1 MNKNYRVIWNH
12 SQGNY
17 VVTSELARGK
27 VKSSRSSTAR
37 RLTAG
42 CVATA
47 FMAISSVGIIQPA
60 LAAPAYGEYAS
71 GAGNIIDIQDKD
83 VATNDDNAHA
93 LFIEKGATAHS
104 NNVNFTTSGK
114 KAYGVYVNGAGSSI
128 DVTGGTITTT
138 GPQGYGLAAGNGGK
152 LMASD
157 ITLNTSG
164 VGVYADRSNILAKN
178 LSVQANAY
186 GVYGL
191 GAGTELVI
199 ADSNV
204 NVNGNG
210 AYALLAENGGNVTS
224 TNSHYTTSGSSVY
237 GAWANKGSE
246 LTIIGGSIT
255 NTGKESIGIF
265 AKSGGV
271 VNVDGVTVVSTSQ
284 GINSYS
290 SAVANVANSHVT
302 VTDKGAY
309 GLLAENGGKTTS
321 IDSHY
326 ITTGDSAYGAWVN
339 TGSELN
345 IFGGSITT
353 TGKAGYGM
361 FAKSGGIL
369 NAENVSIDSQ
379 GVGVQASSQST
390 IKLNDI
396 QVKSVGH
403 GLYADQSKIDAEMLS
418 IDTQGVGVQASNQ
431 STITL
436 KDAQVKSV
444 GHGLYADQSKIDAE
458 MLSIDTQGVGVQAS
472 NQSKIT
478 LKDIQVKSVGH
489 GLYANQSKINAENI
503 QIDALGY
510 GAWAKGQNAIL
521 SINDSV
527 IKSNA
532 SGGGAV
538 TATNKGS
545 LARVNDS
552 TLISAGNNTAALYA
566 DYAGH
571 IDAENINVEITHGA
585 YGTYSWYDSSIDV
598 KNSKITSFSGGNAF
612 YISGGSVLTADNVW
626 VEMDNSLNPSIA
638 TAAISTS
645 NPNVLYTAPIA
656 NINNSY
662 LYVKGNNAVGI
673 KSTFTDST
681 INLNN
686 TVLEVESGAAI
697 LAYNSALLTV
707 DLDNSKLIGS
717 TLLESGKAP
726 EGQEA
731 GADVRGIT
739 VHASNHSQLQGDAN
753 IDRSKTQASSV
764 SLDSGSRWQ
773 GAAHDLQDLSLAGSS
788 QWNMTGTST
797 VDNLTAKDSTIIFD
811 HSAGDF
817 HTLTVKGDYHAD
829 NAKLM
834 MNLALAGDDAASDK
848 LHIAGNASGT
858 TKVQVHNAGGKGAAT
873 LEGIELIRV
882 EGTQNGEFLQ
892 DGRIV
897 AGAWDY
903 ALMQDKNGKWRLV
916 SDPIPV
922 DPTPVDP
929 IKDEGGDT
937 GTVIA
942 PEVPQPKRTPR
953 ARPEVGSYIA
963 NLAAASKL
971 FTLSAADRPGVT
983 EYRDALTGKVEKTTL
998 WLRNE
1003 GAHGRFSDSTA
1014 QLKSIT
1020 NSYMTQL
1027 GGDIAQWSLNGSDRF
1042 SLGVMAGYG
1051 NAKSNT
1057 LSKTTGYSAKGQ
1069 VNGYSAGVYAGWQQ
1083 DSQTRSGA
1091 FVDSWLAYNTFNNS
1105 VKGEGLGQESYKS
1118 KGMTASLEGGY
1129 SFAFGEQQQYRL
1141 QPKAQAVWMG
1151 VKTGD
1156 YTEQNGTRVSA
1167 TGKNNV
1173 QTRTGVRATMH
1184 TATAQPYAEV
1194 NWLHNTQ
1201 RFGSKLDGVKIE
1213 QAGAR
1218 NIGEVKLG
1226 LEVNPSQH
1234 VGIWGGIAQQVGG
1247 KGFSDSSATLGV
1259 KVSF

>member
-47 FMAISSVGIIQPA
+47 FMAVASVGIIQPA

-128 DVTGGTITTT
+128 DVTGGTITTA

-255 NTGKESIGIF
+255 NTGKESVGIF

-302 VTDKGAY
+302 VTDKGGY

-353 TGKAGYGM
+353 TGKNSTGM
-361 FAKSGGIL
+361 FAKNGGVL
-369 NAENVSIDSQ
+369 
-379 GVGVQASSQST
+379 
-390 IKLNDI
+390 
-396 QVKSVGH
+396 
-403 GLYADQSKIDAEMLS
+403 
-418 IDTQGVGVQASNQ
+418 
-431 STITL
+431 
-436 KDAQVKSV
+436 
-444 GHGLYADQSKIDAE
+444 
-458 MLSIDTQGVGVQAS
+458 
-472 NQSKIT
+472 
-478 LKDIQVKSVGH
+478 
-489 GLYANQSKINAENI
+489 NAENI
-503 QIDALGY
+503 QIDARGN
-510 GAWAKGQNAIL
+510 GAWATNEGSRINVNNSTISSGAYNGG
-521 SINDSV
+521 SI
-527 IKSNA
+527 
-532 SGGGAV
+532 
-538 TATNKGS
+538 TARNKGFATVRNS
-545 LARVNDS
+545 K
-552 TLISAGNNTAALYA
+552 LIAVDRASAGLYA
-566 DYAGH
+566 DDSGQVE
-571 IDAENINVEITHGA
+571 AENVDIDILGGG
-585 YGTYSWYDSSIDV
+585 YGIHLDYSG
-598 KNSKITSFSGGNAF
+598 KTNLKKSKINSNSGGTAF
-612 YISGGSVLTADNVW
+612 YVESGSVLSADNVFA
-626 VEMDNSLNPSIA
+626 EMDNTNNPEKLV
-638 TAAISTS
+638 TAINISNSYLSSADPT
-645 NPNVLYTAPIA
+645 A
-656 NINNSY
+656 NINNSF
-662 LYVKGNNAVGI
+662 LHIKGNNAAGI
-673 KSTFTDST
+673 VTEYTKGEV
-681 INLNN
+681 NLNN
-686 TVLEVESGAAI
+686 TI
-697 LAYNSALLTV
+697 LTV
-707 DLDNSKLIGS
+707 DNGPAIVAYNQALTTVNLDNSLLSGT
-717 TLLESGKAP
+717 TLLESGFAP
-726 EGQEA
+726 NGGDA
-731 GADVRGIT
+731 GGDVRGIA
-739 VHASNHSQLQGDAN
+739 VNASNYSQLQGDAN

-811 HSAGDF
+811 HGAGDF

-829 NAKLM
+829 NAKLV

-903 ALMQDKNGKWRLV
+903 ALVQDTNGKWRLV

-942 PEVPQPKRTPR
+942 PEVPQPKHTPR

-963 NLAAASKL
+963 NLAAASNL

-1014 QLKSIT
+1014 QLKSTT

-1083 DSQTRSGA
+1083 DSQTRSGT

-1173 QTRTGVRATMH
+1173 QTRAGVRATMH

>member
-47 FMAISSVGIIQPA
+47 FMALASVWIIQPA

-71 GAGNIIDIQDKD
+71 GAGNIINIQDKD
-83 VATNDDNAHA
+83 VATSDDSAHA
-93 LFIEKGATAHS
+93 LFVEKGATAHS
-104 NNVNFTTSGK
+104 NNVNFTTDGK
-114 KAYGVYVNGAGSSI
+114 KAYGVYVNGAGSNI
-128 DVTGGTITTT
+128 DITGGSVNTAGAFSHGVI
-138 GPQGYGLAAGNGGK
+138 AGNGGRIK
-152 LMASD
+152 AADVVINSAGFGL
-157 ITLNTSG
+157 
-164 VGVYADRSNILAKN
+164 YADKATINGKN
-178 LSVQANAY
+178 LTVNSQEYGANAI
-186 GVYGL
+186 GS
-191 GAGTELVI
+191 GAVI
-199 ADSNV
+199 DVSDSRFTV
-204 NVNGNG
+204 AG
-210 AYALLAENGGNVTS
+210 ANSYAVLAENGGKTTS
-224 TNSHYTTSGSSVY
+224 TNSHYVTTGKNSSGGWVNGKSV
-237 GAWANKGSE
+237 
-246 LTIIGGSIT
+246 LTIFGGSIT
-255 NTGKESIGIF
+255 NTGGGSTGIL

-271 VNVDGVTVVSTSQ
+271 LNVDGTTVESTAQ
-284 GINSYS
+284 GINGYGVNT
-290 SAVANVANSHVT
+290 VANIANSHVT
-302 VTDKGAY
+302 VSANGAF

-321 IDSHY
+321 HNSHY
-326 ITTGDSAYGAWVN
+326 VATGDNAFAAWVN

-353 TGKAGYGM
+353 TGKNSTGI
-361 FAKSGGIL
+361 FAKLGGIVNADGVSVASTTKGVHAFGL
-369 NAENVSIDSQ
+369 NSVANIANSHVTVTANGAYGLLAENGGKTTSHNSHYVATGDNAFGAWVNIGSELNIFGGSITTT
-379 GVGVQASSQST
+379 GKKST
-390 IKLNDI
+390 GMLAKNGGIISLKDV

-403 GLYADQSKIDAEMLS
+403 GI
-418 IDTQGVGVQASNQ
+418 
-431 STITL
+431 
-436 KDAQVKSV
+436 
-444 GHGLYADQSKIDAE
+444 
-458 MLSIDTQGVGVQAS
+458 
-472 NQSKIT
+472 
-478 LKDIQVKSVGH
+478 
-489 GLYANQSKINAENI
+489 YANESTINAENI
-503 QIDALGY
+503 QIDASGY
-510 GAWAKGQNAIL
+510 GAWAKGKNAIL
-521 SINDSV
+521 SINDSF

-532 SGGGAV
+532 SDGGAV
-538 TATNKGS
+538 TATSKRS
-545 LARVNDS
+545 LAKVSNS
-552 TLISAGNNTAALYA
+552 TLISAGNKTAALYA
-566 DYAGH
+566 DYSGH
-571 IDAENINVEITHGA
+571 IDAENINVEITHGGQ
-585 YGTYSWYDSSIDV
+585 GTYSWYDSSINV
-598 KNSKITSFSGGNAF
+598 RHSKFNSFSGGHAF
-612 YISGGSVLTADNVW
+612 DISGGSVLTADNVW
-626 VEMDNSLNPSIA
+626 VEMDNSLNPGTL
-638 TAAISTS
+638 TAAIYTS

-656 NINNSY
+656 NISNSY

-673 KSTFTDST
+673 RSNFTDST

-686 TVLEVESGAAI
+686 TVLEVENGAAI

-707 DLDNSKLIGS
+707 NLDNSKLIGS

-739 VHASNHSQLQGDAN
+739 VNASNHSQLQGDAN

-788 QWNMTGTST
+788 QWNMTGSST
-797 VDNLTAKDSTIIFD
+797 VDNLTAKDSTITFD
-811 HSAGDF
+811 HGAGDF

-829 NAKLM
+829 NAKLV
-834 MNLALAGDDAASDK
+834 MNLALAGDDTASDK

-897 AGAWDY
+897 GGAWDY
-903 ALMQDKNGKWRLV
+903 ALVQDKNGKWRLV

-963 NLAAASKL
+963 NLAAASNL

-1014 QLKSIT
+1014 QLKSTT

-1027 GGDIAQWSLNGSDRF
+1027 GGDIAQWSLNGRDRF

-1069 VNGYSAGVYAGWQQ
+1069 VNGYSGGIYAGWQQ
-1083 DSQTRSGA
+1083 NSQTRSGA
-1091 FVDSWLAYNTFNNS
+1091 FVDSWLAYNTFSNS

-1167 TGKNNV
+1167 TGNHNV
-1173 QTRTGVRATMH
+1173 QTRTGVRATMY

-1247 KGFSDSSATLGV
+1247 KGFSDSSASLGV

>member
-47 FMAISSVGIIQPA
+47 FMAVASVGIIQPA
-60 LAAPAYGEYAS
+60 LAASAYGEYAS

-353 TGKAGYGM
+353 TGEAGYGM

-369 NAENVSIDSQ
+369 NADNVKIDSR
-379 GVGVQASSQST
+379 GTGIYSSNSLINANNIVIAASEE
-390 IKLNDI
+390 KRDA
-396 QVKSVGH
+396 VKSTYNGIINLTNFIIGNTIARTAIFASEG
-403 GLYADQSKIDAEMLS
+403 GL
-418 IDTQGVGVQASNQ
+418 
-431 STITL
+431 
-436 KDAQVKSV
+436 
-444 GHGLYADQSKIDAE
+444 
-458 MLSIDTQGVGVQAS
+458 
-472 NQSKIT
+472 
-478 LKDIQVKSVGH
+478 
-489 GLYANQSKINAENI
+489 INARSG
-503 QIDALGY
+503 QIKVSGT
-510 GAWAKGQNAIL
+510 GAAAVKAYAK
-521 SINDSV
+521 D
-527 IKSNA
+527 
-532 SGGGAV
+532 
-538 TATNKGS
+538 
-545 LARVNDS
+545 
-552 TLISAGNNTAALYA
+552 
-566 DYAGH
+566 
-571 IDAENINVEITHGA
+571 
-585 YGTYSWYDSSIDV
+585 
-598 KNSKITSFSGGNAF
+598 SKITSEDLYIELENQATGVASF
-612 YISGGSVLTADNVW
+612 Y
-626 VEMDNSLNPSIA
+626 ESLNEVKNSRI
-638 TAAISTS
+638 TS
-645 NPNVLYTAPIA
+645 NQGGKAFWVHGAGTLNVSDTHINMSNENA
-656 NINNSY
+656 N
-662 LYVKGNNAVGI
+662 
-673 KSTFTDST
+673 D
-681 INLNN
+681 N
-686 TVLEVESGAAI
+686 TVTGINIDGYTKSHSHVSFKDSSFNLMGDKATGISVAI
-697 LAYNSALLTV
+697 DKV
-707 DLDNSKLIGS
+707 DLDLINTTFTVNHGTVIRAMDYADFTVNLDHSALMGNTLIETGNPENADERILREVKLNAVNDS
-717 TLLESGKAP
+717 VLK
-726 EGQEA
+726 
-731 GADVRGIT
+731 
-739 VHASNHSQLQGDAN
+739 GDIN
-753 IDRSKTQASSV
+753 IDRNKVSSSSV
-764 SLDSGSRWQ
+764 SLSSGSALMGMIR
-773 GAAHDLQDLSLAGSS
+773 GVHDVNIDNAS
-788 QWNMTGTST
+788 WNMTGNSS
-797 VDNLTAKDSTIIFD
+797 VDNLNITNGTIAFTPDAKSFN
-811 HSAGDF
+811 
-817 HTLTVKGDYHAD
+817 TLTVNGDYHAD
-829 NAKLM
+829 NAKLV

-848 LHIAGNASGT
+848 LHIAGNSSGT

-903 ALMQDKNGKWRLV
+903 ALVQDKNGKWRLV

-929 IKDEGGDT
+929 IIDPTPVDPIKDEGDDT

-963 NLAAASKL
+963 NLAAASNL

-1069 VNGYSAGVYAGWQQ
+1069 VNGYSGGIYAGWQQ

-1173 QTRTGVRATMH
+1173 QTRAGVRATMH

>member
-47 FMAISSVGIIQPA
+47 FMALASVGIIQPA
-60 LAAPAYGEYAS
+60 LADPAYGEYAS
-71 GAGNIIDIQDKD
+71 GAGNIINIQDKD
-83 VATNDDNAHA
+83 VATSDDSAHA
-93 LFIEKGATAHS
+93 LFVEKGATAHS
-104 NNVNFTTSGK
+104 NNMNFTTSGK
-114 KAYGVYVNGAGSSI
+114 KAFGVNVDGAGSSI
-128 DVTGGTITTT
+128 DIRGGTITTT
-138 GPQGYGLAAGNGGK
+138 GAQGYGLVAGNGGK

-157 ITLNTSG
+157 VTLNTSS
-164 VGVYADRSNILAKN
+164 VGVYADKSKILARN
-178 LSVQANAY
+178 LSVQANGY
-186 GVYGL
+186 GIYGINQ
-191 GAGTELVI
+191 GAKIVI

-204 NVNGNG
+204 NVSGND
-210 AYALLAENGGNVTS
+210 AYALLAEDGGNVTS
-224 TNSHYTTSGSSVY
+224 TNSHYTTSGKNVY
-237 GAWANKGSE
+237 GAWVNKGSE

-255 NTGKESIGIF
+255 NTGNGSTGIL
-265 AKSGGV
+265 AKSGGRL
-271 VNVDGVTVVSTSQ
+271 NVDGVTVVSTSQ

-302 VTDKGAY
+302 VTGKEAY
-309 GLLAENGGKTTS
+309 GLLAENGGKMTS
-321 IDSHY
+321 TDSHY
-326 ITTGDSAYGAWVN
+326 ITTGDNAYGTWVN

-361 FAKSGGIL
+361 FAKNGGIL

-379 GVGVQASSQST
+379 GVGVQASNKST
-390 IKLNDI
+390 ISLKDV

-403 GLYADQSKIDAEMLS
+403 GI
-418 IDTQGVGVQASNQ
+418 
-431 STITL
+431 
-436 KDAQVKSV
+436 
-444 GHGLYADQSKIDAE
+444 
-458 MLSIDTQGVGVQAS
+458 
-472 NQSKIT
+472 
-478 LKDIQVKSVGH
+478 
-489 GLYANQSKINAENI
+489 YANQSMTDAENM
-503 QIDALGY
+503 QIDAGGY
-510 GAWAKGQNAIL
+510 GVWAKSEGAR
-521 SINDSV
+521 ININNST
-527 IKSNA
+527 ISSA
-532 SGGGAV
+532 ATLGGAI
-538 TATNKGS
+538 TASSKG
-545 LARVNDS
+545 LANVRNSKLIALDS
-552 TLISAGNNTAALYA
+552 DSAGIYA
-566 DYAGH
+566 NYSGQV
-571 IDAENINVEITHGA
+571 DAEGVDIEIMNSGNGA
-585 YGTYSWYDSSIDV
+585 QSTYSGVINII
-598 KNSKITSFSGGNAF
+598 NSKIESHSGGNVFQAE
-612 YISGGSVLTADNVW
+612 SGSVLTADNVFA
-626 VEMDNSLNPSIA
+626 EMDNNNNPEEIVTAIHIA
-638 TAAISTS
+638 NAYVSSADPT
-645 NPNVLYTAPIA
+645 A
-656 NINNSY
+656 NINNSF
-662 LYVKGNNAVGI
+662 LHIKGNNAAGI
-673 KSTFTDST
+673 VTSYTKGE

-686 TVLEVESGAAI
+686 TI
-697 LAYNSALLTV
+697 LTV
-707 DLDNSKLIGS
+707 DNGPAIVAYNQALTTVNLDNSLLSGT
-717 TLLESGKAP
+717 TLLETGLNP
-726 EGQEA
+726 YGGDA

-739 VHASNHSQLQGDAN
+739 VNASNHSQLQGDAN

-788 QWNMTGTST
+788 QWNMTGSST
-797 VDNLTAKDSTIIFD
+797 VDSLTAKDSTIIFD

-829 NAKLM
+829 NAKLV

-897 AGAWDY
+897 GGAWDY
-903 ALMQDKNGKWRLV
+903 ALVQDKNGKWRLV

-1069 VNGYSAGVYAGWQQ
+1069 VNGYSGGIYAGWQQ

-1167 TGKNNV
+1167 TGNNNV

-1247 KGFSDSSATLGV
+1247 KGFSDSSAALGV

>member
-47 FMAISSVGIIQPA
+47 FMALASVGIIQPA

-71 GAGNIIDIQDKD
+71 GAGNIINIQDKD
-83 VATNDDNAHA
+83 VATSDDSAHA
-93 LFIEKGATAHS
+93 LFVEKGATAHS

-114 KAYGVYVNGAGSSI
+114 KAFGVNVDGAGSSI
-128 DVTGGTITTT
+128 DIRGGTITTT
-138 GPQGYGLAAGNGGK
+138 GAQGYGLAAGNGGSIK
-152 LMASD
+152 AADVVINSAGFGL
-157 ITLNTSG
+157 
-164 VGVYADRSNILAKN
+164 YADKATINGKN
-178 LSVQANAY
+178 LTVNSQGYGANAI
-186 GVYGL
+186 GS
-191 GAGTELVI
+191 GAVI
-199 ADSNV
+199 EVSDSRFTV
-204 NVNGNG
+204 AG
-210 AYALLAENGGNVTS
+210 
-224 TNSHYTTSGSSVY
+224 
-237 GAWANKGSE
+237 
-246 LTIIGGSIT
+246 
-255 NTGKESIGIF
+255 
-265 AKSGGV
+265 AKS
-271 VNVDGVTVVSTSQ
+271 
-284 GINSYS
+284 Y
-290 SAVANVANSHVT
+290 AV
-302 VTDKGAY
+302 
-309 GLLAENGGKTTS
+309 LAENGGKTTS
-321 IDSHY
+321 HNSHY
-326 ITTGDSAYGAWVN
+326 VATGDNAFGAWVN

-345 IFGGSITT
+345 VFGGSITM
-353 TGKAGYGM
+353 TGKNSTGM
-361 FAKSGGIL
+361 LAKNGGIL

-379 GVGVQASSQST
+379 GVGVQASNKST
-390 IKLNDI
+390 ISLKDV

-403 GLYADQSKIDAEMLS
+403 GI
-418 IDTQGVGVQASNQ
+418 
-431 STITL
+431 
-436 KDAQVKSV
+436 
-444 GHGLYADQSKIDAE
+444 
-458 MLSIDTQGVGVQAS
+458 
-472 NQSKIT
+472 
-478 LKDIQVKSVGH
+478 
-489 GLYANQSKINAENI
+489 YANQSVTDAENMQINAG
-503 QIDALGY
+503 GY
-510 GAWAKGQNAIL
+510 GVWAKSEGAR
-521 SINDSV
+521 ININNST
-527 IKSNA
+527 IS
-532 SGGGAV
+532 SGAHFGGAV
-538 TATNKGS
+538 TASSKG
-545 LARVNDS
+545 LATVHNSKLIALDS
-552 TLISAGNNTAALYA
+552 NSSGIYA
-566 DYAGH
+566 DYSGQVN
-571 IDAENINVEITHGA
+571 AENVDIEILGAGDGAGSSYNGITYIINSRIISH
-585 YGTYSWYDSSIDV
+585 
-598 KNSKITSFSGGNAF
+598 SGGTAF
-612 YISGGSVLTADNVW
+612 NVGSGSVLTADNVFA
-626 VEMDNSLNPSIA
+626 EMDNNNNSEKLTN
-638 TAAISTS
+638 AISAANAYISS
-645 NPNVLYTAPIA
+645 NGPTI
-656 NINNSY
+656 NINNSF
-662 LYVKGNNAVGI
+662 LHIKGNNAAGI
-673 KSTFTDST
+673 VTSYTKGEV
-681 INLNN
+681 NLNN
-686 TVLEVESGAAI
+686 TI
-697 LAYNSALLTV
+697 LTV
-707 DLDNSKLIGS
+707 DNGPAIVAYNQALTTVNLDNSLLSGT
-717 TLLESGKAP
+717 TLLETGLDP
-726 EGQEA
+726 YGEDA

-739 VHASNHSQLQGDAN
+739 VNASNHSQLQGDVN

-788 QWNMTGTST
+788 QWNMAGSST
-797 VDNLTAKDSTIIFD
+797 VDNLTAKDSTITFD
-811 HSAGDF
+811 HGAGDF

-829 NAKLM
+829 NAKLV
-834 MNLALAGDDAASDK
+834 MNLALAGDDTASDK

-897 AGAWDY
+897 GGAWDY
-903 ALMQDKNGKWRLV
+903 ALVQDKNGKWRLV

-942 PEVPQPKRTPR
+942 PDVPQPKRTPR

-1069 VNGYSAGVYAGWQQ
+1069 VNGYSGGIYAGWQQ

>member
-47 FMAISSVGIIQPA
+47 FMAVASVGIIQPA
-60 LAAPAYGEYAS
+60 LADPAYGEYAS
-71 GAGNIIDIQDKD
+71 GAGNIINIRDKD
-83 VATNDDNAHA
+83 VATSDDSAHA
-93 LFIEKGATAHS
+93 LFVEKGATAHS
-104 NNVNFTTSGK
+104 NNMNFTTSGK
-114 KAYGVYVNGAGSSI
+114 KAFGVNVDGAGSNI
-128 DVTGGTITTT
+128 DITGGTITTT
-138 GPQGYGLAAGNGGK
+138 GAQGYGLVAGNGGK

-157 ITLNTSG
+157 ITLNTSS
-164 VGVYADRSNILAKN
+164 VGIYADKSKILAKN

-191 GAGTELVI
+191 GKGTELVI

-204 NVNGNG
+204 NVNGNS
-210 AYALLAENGGNVTS
+210 AYVLLAENGAKVTS
-224 TNSHYTTSGSSVY
+224 TNSHYTTSGSNVD
-237 GAWANKGSE
+237 GGWVNNDSE
-246 LTIIGGSIT
+246 LNIFGGSIT
-255 NTGKESIGIF
+255 NTGKGSKGIL
-265 AKSGGV
+265 AKSGGI
-271 VNVDGVTVVSTSQ
+271 VNVDGVTVVSTAQ

-290 SAVANVANSHVT
+290 ANTVANVANSHVT
-302 VTDKGAY
+302 VTDNGAY

-321 IDSHY
+321 HNSHY
-326 ITTGDSAYGAWVN
+326 VATGDNAFGAWVN
-339 TGSELN
+339 IGSELN

-353 TGKAGYGM
+353 TGKNSTGM
-361 FAKSGGIL
+361 LAKKGGVL
-369 NAENVSIDSQ
+369 
-379 GVGVQASSQST
+379 
-390 IKLNDI
+390 
-396 QVKSVGH
+396 
-403 GLYADQSKIDAEMLS
+403 
-418 IDTQGVGVQASNQ
+418 
-431 STITL
+431 
-436 KDAQVKSV
+436 
-444 GHGLYADQSKIDAE
+444 
-458 MLSIDTQGVGVQAS
+458 
-472 NQSKIT
+472 
-478 LKDIQVKSVGH
+478 
-489 GLYANQSKINAENI
+489 NAENI
-503 QIDALGY
+503 QIDARGRGVVAQSEGTRANINNSKISS
-510 GAWAKGQNAIL
+510 GAYF
-521 SINDSV
+521 
-527 IKSNA
+527 
-532 SGGGAV
+532 GGAV
-538 TATNKGS
+538 TASNKG
-545 LARVNDS
+545 LATVRDS
-552 TLISAGNNTAALYA
+552 KLIAVDRKSAGIYA
-566 DYAGH
+566 DFSGQV
-571 IDAENINVEITHGA
+571 DAENVDIEIIGAGFGAASSFNGRANIINSRIKSQRG
-585 YGTYSWYDSSIDV
+585 GT
-598 KNSKITSFSGGNAF
+598 AF
-612 YISGGSVLTADNVW
+612 HAESGSVLTADNVFA
-626 VEMDNSLNPSIA
+626 EIDNI
-638 TAAISTS
+638 S
-645 NPNVLYTAPIA
+645 NPEKFANAINVKTESTLYNGPTV
-656 NINNSY
+656 NINNSF
-662 LYVKGNNAVGI
+662 LHIKGNNAAGI
-673 KSTFTDST
+673 LTDST
-681 INLNN
+681 EGQANLNN
-686 TVLEVESGAAI
+686 TVLKVDNGPAI
-697 LAYNSALLTV
+697 IAYNNALSTV
-707 DLDNSKLIGS
+707 NLDNSLLSGT
-717 TLLESGKAP
+717 TLLETGLDP
-726 EGQEA
+726 YGEDA

-739 VHASNHSQLQGDAN
+739 VNASNHSQLQGDAN

-788 QWNMTGTST
+788 QWNMTGSST
-797 VDNLTAKDSTIIFD
+797 VDNLTAKDSTITFD
-811 HSAGDF
+811 HGAGDF

-829 NAKLM
+829 NAKLV
-834 MNLALAGDDAASDK
+834 MNLALAGDDTASDK

-897 AGAWDY
+897 GGAWDY
-903 ALMQDKNGKWRLV
+903 ALVQDKNGKWRLV

-937 GTVIA
+937 GTVII

-971 FTLSAADRPGVT
+971 FTLSAADRPGVK

-1014 QLKSIT
+1014 QLKSTT

-1069 VNGYSAGVYAGWQQ
+1069 VNGYSGGIYAGWQQ

-1091 FVDSWLAYNTFNNS
+1091 FVDSWLAYNTFSNS

-1247 KGFSDSSATLGV
+1247 KGFSDSSAALGI
-1259 KVSF
+1259 KVHF

>member
-42 CVATA
+42 CVAKA
-47 FMAISSVGIIQPA
+47 FMALASVWIIQPA

-71 GAGNIIDIQDKD
+71 GAGNIINIQDKD
-83 VATNDDNAHA
+83 VATSDDSAHA
-93 LFIEKGATAHS
+93 LFVEKGATAHS
-104 NNVNFTTSGK
+104 NNVNFTTDGK
-114 KAYGVYVNGAGSSI
+114 KAYGVYVNGAGSNI
-128 DVTGGTITTT
+128 DITGGSVNTAGAFSHGVI
-138 GPQGYGLAAGNGGK
+138 AGNGGRIK
-152 LMASD
+152 AADVVINSAGFGL
-157 ITLNTSG
+157 
-164 VGVYADRSNILAKN
+164 YADKATINGKN
-178 LSVQANAY
+178 LTVNSQEYGANAI
-186 GVYGL
+186 GS
-191 GAGTELVI
+191 GAVI
-199 ADSNV
+199 DVSDSRFTV
-204 NVNGNG
+204 AG
-210 AYALLAENGGNVTS
+210 ANSYAVLAENGGKTTS
-224 TNSHYTTSGSSVY
+224 INSHYVTTGKNSSGGWVNGKSV
-237 GAWANKGSE
+237 
-246 LTIIGGSIT
+246 LTIFGGSIT
-255 NTGKESIGIF
+255 NTGGGSTGIL
-265 AKSGGV
+265 AKNGGV
-271 VNVDGVTVVSTSQ
+271 LNVDGTTVESTAQ
-284 GINSYS
+284 GINGYGVNT
-290 SAVANVANSHVT
+290 VANIANSHVT
-302 VTDKGAY
+302 VSANGAF

-321 IDSHY
+321 HNSHY
-326 ITTGDSAYGAWVN
+326 VATGDNAFGAWVN

-345 IFGGSITT
+345 VFGGSIST
-353 TGKAGYGM
+353 TGKNSTGM
-361 FAKSGGIL
+361 LAKNGGVL
-369 NAENVSIDSQ
+369 
-379 GVGVQASSQST
+379 
-390 IKLNDI
+390 
-396 QVKSVGH
+396 
-403 GLYADQSKIDAEMLS
+403 
-418 IDTQGVGVQASNQ
+418 
-431 STITL
+431 
-436 KDAQVKSV
+436 
-444 GHGLYADQSKIDAE
+444 
-458 MLSIDTQGVGVQAS
+458 
-472 NQSKIT
+472 
-478 LKDIQVKSVGH
+478 
-489 GLYANQSKINAENI
+489 NAENI
-503 QIDALGY
+503 QIDARGD
-510 GAWAKGQNAIL
+510 GALAKGEGSRVNITD
-521 SINDSV
+521 SIIS
-527 IKSNA
+527 
-532 SGGGAV
+532 SGAYYGGAV
-538 TATNKGS
+538 TAYDKGFATVRNS
-545 LARVNDS
+545 K
-552 TLISAGNNTAALYA
+552 LIAVDNNSAGIYA
-566 DYAGH
+566 DYSGQV
-571 IDAENINVEITHGA
+571 DAENVDIEITGA
-585 YGTYSWYDSSIDV
+585 GYGVGSSFNGRTNIT
-598 KNSKITSFSGGNAF
+598 NSKIISQSGGTAF
-612 YISGGSVLTADNVW
+612 NVESGSVLTADNVFA
-626 VEMDNSLNPSIA
+626 EMDNNKNPGELTNAITATSGEPDLKSLTIN
-638 TAAISTS
+638 IS
-645 NPNVLYTAPIA
+645 
-656 NINNSY
+656 NS
-662 LYVKGNNAVGI
+662 LLHIKGNNAAGI
-673 KSTFTDST
+673 VARKTEGH

-686 TVLEVESGAAI
+686 TVLTVDNGPAI
-697 LAYNSALLTV
+697 IAYNHALTTV
-707 DLDNSKLIGS
+707 NLDNSLLSGT
-717 TLLESGKAP
+717 TLLETGLDP
-726 EGQEA
+726 YGEDA

-739 VHASNHSQLQGDAN
+739 VDASNHSQLQGDVN

-788 QWNMTGTST
+788 QWNMTGSST
-797 VDNLTAKDSTIIFD
+797 VDNLTAKDSTITFD
-811 HSAGDF
+811 HGAGDF

-829 NAKLM
+829 NAKLV
-834 MNLALAGDDAASDK
+834 MNLALAGDDTASDK

-897 AGAWDY
+897 GGAWDY
-903 ALMQDKNGKWRLV
+903 ALVQDKNGKWRLV

-963 NLAAASKL
+963 NLAAASNL

-1014 QLKSIT
+1014 QLKSTT

-1027 GGDIAQWSLNGSDRF
+1027 GGDIAQWSLNGRDRF

-1069 VNGYSAGVYAGWQQ
+1069 VNGYSGGIYAGWQQ
-1083 DSQTRSGA
+1083 NSQTRSGA
-1091 FVDSWLAYNTFNNS
+1091 FVDSWLAYNTFSNS

-1167 TGKNNV
+1167 TGNHNV
-1173 QTRTGVRATMH
+1173 QTRTGVRATMY

-1247 KGFSDSSATLGV
+1247 KGFSDSSASLGV

>member
-47 FMAISSVGIIQPA
+47 FMALASVGIIQPA

-71 GAGNIIDIQDKD
+71 GAGNIINIQDKD
-83 VATNDDNAHA
+83 VATSDDSAHA
-93 LFIEKGATAHS
+93 LFVEKGATAHS
-104 NNVNFTTSGK
+104 NNMDFTTSGK
-114 KAYGVYVNGAGSSI
+114 KAFGVNVDGAGSSI
-128 DVTGGTITTT
+128 DIRGGTITTT
-138 GPQGYGLAAGNGGK
+138 GAQGYGLVAGNGGK

-157 ITLNTSG
+157 VTLNTSS
-164 VGVYADRSNILAKN
+164 VGVYADKSKILARN

-191 GAGTELVI
+191 GKGTELVI

-204 NVNGNG
+204 NVNGNS
-210 AYALLAENGGNVTS
+210 AYVLLAENGAKVTS
-224 TNSHYTTSGSSVY
+224 TNSHYTTSGSNVD
-237 GAWANKGSE
+237 GGWANRDSE
-246 LTIIGGSIT
+246 LNIFGGSIT
-255 NTGKESIGIF
+255 NTGKGSRGIL
-265 AKSGGV
+265 AKSGGT
-271 VNVDGVTVVSTSQ
+271 VNVDGVTVISTAQ

-290 SAVANVANSHVT
+290 ANTLANVANSHVT
-302 VTDKGAY
+302 VTDNGAY

-321 IDSHY
+321 HNSHY
-326 ITTGDSAYGAWVN
+326 VATGDNAFGAWVN
-339 TGSELN
+339 TDSELN

-353 TGKAGYGM
+353 TGKNSTGM
-361 FAKSGGIL
+361 LAKKGGVL
-369 NAENVSIDSQ
+369 
-379 GVGVQASSQST
+379 
-390 IKLNDI
+390 
-396 QVKSVGH
+396 
-403 GLYADQSKIDAEMLS
+403 
-418 IDTQGVGVQASNQ
+418 
-431 STITL
+431 
-436 KDAQVKSV
+436 
-444 GHGLYADQSKIDAE
+444 
-458 MLSIDTQGVGVQAS
+458 
-472 NQSKIT
+472 
-478 LKDIQVKSVGH
+478 
-489 GLYANQSKINAENI
+489 NAENI
-503 QIDALGY
+503 QIDAVGHGVLAQSEGTRVNINNSIISS
-510 GAWAKGQNAIL
+510 GAYH
-521 SINDSV
+521 
-527 IKSNA
+527 
-532 SGGGAV
+532 GGAV
-538 TATNKGS
+538 SASSKG
-545 LARVNDS
+545 LANVRNS
-552 TLISAGNNTAALYA
+552 KLIAVDNNSAGIYA
-566 DYAGH
+566 DYSGQV
-571 IDAENINVEITHGA
+571 DAENVDIEITGA
-585 YGTYSWYDSSIDV
+585 GYGVGSSFNGRTNIT
-598 KNSKITSFSGGNAF
+598 NSKIISQSGGTAF
-612 YISGGSVLTADNVW
+612 NVESGSALTADNVFA
-626 VEMDNSLNPSIA
+626 EMDNSLNPGTL
-638 TAAISTS
+638 TAAIYTS

-656 NINNSY
+656 NISNSY

-673 KSTFTDST
+673 RSNFTDST

-686 TVLEVESGAAI
+686 TVLEVENGAAI

-707 DLDNSKLIGS
+707 NLDNSKLIGS

-739 VHASNHSQLQGDAN
+739 VNASNHSQLKGDVN

-788 QWNMTGTST
+788 QWNMTGSST
-797 VDNLTAKDSTIIFD
+797 VDNLTAKDSTITFD
-811 HSAGDF
+811 HGAGDF

-829 NAKLM
+829 NAKLV
-834 MNLALAGDDAASDK
+834 MNLALAGDDTASDK
-848 LHIAGNASGT
+848 LHIAGNSSGT

-903 ALMQDKNGKWRLV
+903 ALVQDKNGKWRLV

-929 IKDEGGDT
+929 IIDPTPVDPIKDESGDT

-942 PEVPQPKRTPR
+942 PEVPQPKRIPR

-1014 QLKSIT
+1014 QLKSTT

-1167 TGKNNV
+1167 TGNNNV

-1247 KGFSDSSATLGV
+1247 KGFSDSSAALGV